1 MASQEATKSE
11 RARNFMALMNRV
23 HIIDD
28 EAAEQALLG
37 ELTRPSRPFILS
49 FLNAHAVN
57 LGWNQPGMLEGLL
70 RSDLVLRDGI
80 GVKLGL
86 KAFQRPY
93 GLNMNGT
100 DFIPKLA
107 RAYAGRRVALFGTRS
122 PWLDNARRTLEEWG
136 LTIVASQDGFHPPET
151 YLRLAAETKPE
162 LIIMAMG
169 MPKQEE
175 VSVKLREVLTHPVLI
190 VNGGAILD
198 YIGGKVPR
206 APVVMRKVG
215 MEWLFRLAV
224 EPRRLFSR
232 YVLGIPIYFA
242 HVAEVRRSG
251 EAGEPPGG
259 RAVR

>member
-1 MASQEATKSE
+1 MA
-11 RARNFMALMNRV
+11 ARTRDFFELHQRI
-23 HIIDD
+23 HCIDD
-28 EAAEQALLG
+28 ERAHDTLLE
-37 ELTRPSRPFILS
+37 ELQHPSRPYIVS
-49 FLNAHAVN
+49 FVNAHAAN
-57 LGWNQPGMLEGLL
+57 LGWNTPSMLESLL
-70 RSDLVLRDGI
+70 RSDLLLRDGI

-86 KAFQRPY
+86 KAFGRPP

-100 DFIPKLA
+100 DFIPKIA

-136 LTIVASQDGFHPPET
+136 LTVVACQEGFDPPET
-151 YLRLAAETKPE
+151 YVRLATESRPD
-162 LIIMAMG
+162 LILMAMG
-169 MPKQEE
+169 MPKQEA
-175 VSVKLREVLTHPVLI
+175 VSVKLREALAHPVLI

-206 APVVMRKVG
+206 APRVMRQVG

-232 YVLGIPIYFA
+232 YVIGIPIYFS

-251 EAGEPPGG
+251 LAEQPGG
-259 RAVR
+259 RASR